1 MSELIYS
8 YHSNDR
14 FVSINIFVSTDK
26 DITVSLSLS
35 QLNAL
40 SKDDA
45 TSEFLTCCTSSQ
57 WAQALADALP
67 FADMDALLS
76 ASDAAWQQAQ
86 TDEANLLEAFDG
98 HPQIGNVDSLK
109 EKYRNTQDSAAHEQ
123 SGANDAEDTVL
134 EALAQGNQDYLDK
147 FGFIFIVFATGKSAQ
162 QMLDLLEARL
172 PNDRDTEM
180 ANAATEQNKITRL
193 RLQKMLDA
201 A

>member
-1 MSELIYS
+1 MCIRQ
-8 YHSNDR
+8 H
-14 FVSINIFVSTDK
+14 FVSTDK

-40 SKDDA
+40 SQADA

-57 WAQALADALP
+57 WAQILADARP
-67 FADMDALLS
+67 FAEIKALLS
-76 ASDAAWQQAQ
+76 ASDDAWQQAQ

-123 SGANDAEDTVL
+123 SGANDAEDAVL

-162 QMLDLLEARL
+162 QMLDLLQARL
-172 PNDRDTEM
+172 PNDRKSELV
-180 ANAATEQNKITRL
+180 NAATEQNKITRL
-193 RLQKMLDA
+193 RLQKLLGDA
-201 A
+201 